1 MRRFSRR
8 VFADA
13 LWRVA
18 KREWITCQR
27 EPSIF
32 FSVGQCVCTVAR
44 FAMVEEALLL
54 ARLCAA
60 SEFNPVVENIPQ
72 PVELFT
78 VRYKMVFG
86 YSLRRGSNILW

>member
-1 MRRFSRR
+1 M
-8 VFADA
+8 
-13 LWRVA
+13 A

>member
-18 KREWITCQR
+18 KREWITCQCA
-27 EPSIF
+27 PSIF

-72 PVELFT
+72 PVEHCT

-86 YSLRRGSNILW
+86 